1 MKTLVDYLDI
11 YTEKLMIF
19 KNDLLHLQ
27 NIMGATVESKKAENF
42 INALDELKQVVEN
55 FPVCN

>member
-11 YTEKLMIF
+11 YTEKLMIL
-19 KNDLLHLQ
+19 KNDLLHLR
-27 NIMGATVESKKAENF
+27 NVMGATVESKKAENF
-42 INALDELKQVVEN
+42 IKALDELKQVVEN